1 MSAASRPSAID
12 QRQLD
17 MIAFYPRRNKMIPYP
32 NINPDLF
39 SIGPVHV
46 RWYGVMYVLGFIAA
60 YFLIQKQ
67 ERSKQIGL
75 VGTTA
80 QDLIF
85 YLAIGLI
92 VGGRLGYILFYE
104 YNDFMPYIKNPLEI
118 IATWHG
124 GMSFHGGLI
133 GAVLAGWIF
142 SRRKGIP
149 FPALAD
155 SAIVTCPIGLGLG
168 RLGNFING
176 ELLGRPTDVPWA
188 MIFPAGGPIP
198 RHPSQ
203 LYESLA
209 EGLLLFVIMWN
220 LRKKPFKD
228 GMMVAFFLLFYGMI
242 RFIIEFFRE
251 PDPQLGF
258 LLGYFT
264 MGQILCTAMIVAAV
278 ILMLYLNRKTA
289 VRAA

>member
-1 MSAASRPSAID
+1 
-12 QRQLD
+12 
-17 MIAFYPRRNKMIPYP
+17 MIPYP

-46 RWYGVMYVLGFIAA
+46 RWYGVMYVLGFLAA

-67 ERSKQIGL
+67 QRSKQIGL

-133 GAVLAGWIF
+133 GCVLAGWIF

-176 ELLGRPTDVPWA
+176 ELLGRPADVPWA

-198 RHPSQ
+198 RHPTQ

-209 EGLLLFVIMWN
+209 EGLLLFVMMWS

-228 GMMVAFFLLFYGMI
+228 GMMVAFFLLFYGII
-242 RFIIEFFRE
+242 RFIIEFFKE

-264 MGQILCTAMIVAAV
+264 MGQILCIAMIVASV

>member
-1 MSAASRPSAID
+1 
-12 QRQLD
+12 
-17 MIAFYPRRNKMIPYP
+17 MIPYP
-32 NINPDLF
+32 NINPDIF
-39 SIGPVHV
+39 AIGPVRI
-46 RWYGVMYVLGFIAA
+46 RWYGVMYVLGFVAS

-104 YNDFMPYIKNPLEI
+104 YNDLMAYIKNPLEI

-133 GAVLAGWIF
+133 GCILAAWLF
-142 SRRKGIP
+142 ARRKKIP
-149 FPALAD
+149 FAAIID
-155 SAIVTCPIGLGLG
+155 SAVVTCPIGLGLG

-176 ELLGRPTDVPWA
+176 ELLGRPSDLPWA

-198 RHPSQ
+198 RHPTQ
-203 LYESLA
+203 LYEVLA
-209 EGLLLFVIMWN
+209 EGVLLFLIMWN

-228 GMMVAFFLLFYGMI
+228 GMMIAFFLLFYGVL
-242 RFIIEFFRE
+242 RFIIEFFKE
-251 PDPQLGF
+251 PDPQIGF
-258 LLGYFT
+258 LLGCLT
-264 MGQILCTAMIVAAV
+264 MGQILCIAMIATAIV
-278 ILMLYLNRKTA
+278 LMLYLNRNAAAQTA
-289 VRAA
+289 Q

>member
-1 MSAASRPSAID
+1 
-12 QRQLD
+12 
-17 MIAFYPRRNKMIPYP
+17 MIPYP

-39 SIGPVHV
+39 TIGPVRV
-46 RWYGVMYVLGFIAA
+46 RWYGVMYVLGFIAS

-67 ERSKQIGL
+67 KRAREIGL
-75 VGTTA
+75 IGTVA

-85 YLAIGLI
+85 YLAIGVI

-104 YNDFMPYIKNPLEI
+104 YNDFGAYIKNPLEI

-133 GAVLAGWIF
+133 ACVIAGWLF
-142 SRRKGIP
+142 ARKKNIP
-149 FPALAD
+149 FAALAD
-155 SAIVTCPIGLGLG
+155 CTIVTAPIGLGLG

-176 ELLGRPTDVPWA
+176 ELLGRASNLPWA
-188 MIFPAGGPIP
+188 MIFPDGGPIP

-203 LYESLA
+203 LYEVLA
-209 EGLLLFVIMWN
+209 EGVLLFIIMWT
-220 LRKKPFKD
+220 LRKRQFKD
-228 GMMVAFFLLFYGMI
+228 GMMVVFFLLFYGI
-242 RFIIEFFRE
+242 FRFIIEFFKE

-264 MGQILCTAMIVAAV
+264 MGQLLCIAMIAAAG
-278 ILMLYLNRKTA
+278 LLAFYLNRNKRPA
-289 VRAA
+289 MQS